1 MCATCGCGTTEG
13 HVHEHSDGAGHEHDH
28 EHEHEH
34 EHDHVH
40 VHGHE
45 GDYRLITLEQDVL
58 AKNDR
63 VAARNRALFG
73 ARRIAAFNFTSA
85 PGAGKTTLLEA
96 LIKQIGGRFP
106 LAVIEGD
113 QETAR
118 DADRIRSTGAPVVQ
132 INTRT
137 GCHLD
142 AQMVNAAVT
151 ALDPPRGAL
160 LLIENVGNLVC
171 PALFDLGERAK
182 AVILAC
188 GAAGRLGLP
197 AIPEG
202 PFGQAVLDEH
212 FARPIRDALDLGEL
226 EPAADGG
233 VVPAAAGGELPV
245 EREDR
250 EHHARDAA
258 ARMIRERA
266 AVGVR
271 ITAAGSEG
279 PGRRDGSARAWKSA
293 LSRPRSARR
302 PSTPARG

>member
-1 MCATCGCGTTEG
+1 
-13 HVHEHSDGAGHEHDH
+13 
-28 EHEHEH
+28 
-34 EHDHVH
+34 
-40 VHGHE
+40 
-45 GDYRLITLEQDVL
+45 

-132 INTRT
+132 INTGP

-142 AQMVNAAVT
+142 AQMVNAAIT

-171 PALFDLGERAK
+171 PAMFDLGERAK
-182 AVILAC
+182 AVVLSITEGEDKPLKYPHMFR
-188 GAAGRLGLP
+188 AAGIVVLTKVDLLPHLDFDLEACLANIRRVNPDARIFQVSVRSGAGLP
-197 AIPEG
+197 VFCDFMAS
-202 PFGQAVLDEH
+202 QAV
-212 FARPIRDALDLGEL
+212 
-226 EPAADGG
+226 
-233 VVPAAAGGELPV
+233 
-245 EREDR
+245 
-250 EHHARDAA
+250 
-258 ARMIRERA
+258 M
-266 AVGVR
+266 
-271 ITAAGSEG
+271 TS
-279 PGRRDGSARAWKSA
+279 
-293 LSRPRSARR
+293 
-302 PSTPARG
+302 